1 MAKARQSSEVQI
13 FRRLCHDPTLIQ
25 RWSVKEATCVTS
37 VDVCTIGKCF
47 FTITSGTSMA
57 FPQKSRREHLW
68 VRRIEHCWRAITTM
82 YVGGRHWRK
91 LKMWLTFWKL
101 KRKLCIGGLWI
112 VTSENR
118 KLPKLGSERNRM
130 SMGKDVLI
138 EFLLELL
145 KAERDQ
151 RRKETEENA
160 SLIKDLMFKFDKL
173 EMDLIS
179 ERHLCRR
186 VGRIVCDGEDEI
198 DGWSHTF
205 QSHTL
210 KHSRHVSHALAFQTC
225 FPNLKIDHGV
235 R

>member
-1 MAKARQSSEVQI
+1 
-13 FRRLCHDPTLIQ
+13 
-25 RWSVKEATCVTS
+25 
-37 VDVCTIGKCF
+37 
-47 FTITSGTSMA
+47 
-57 FPQKSRREHLW
+57 
-68 VRRIEHCWRAITTM
+68 
-82 YVGGRHWRK
+82 
-91 LKMWLTFWKL
+91 
-101 KRKLCIGGLWI
+101 
-112 VTSENR
+112 
-118 KLPKLGSERNRM
+118 
-130 SMGKDVLI
+130 MGKDVLI

-145 KAERDQ
+145 KGERDQ